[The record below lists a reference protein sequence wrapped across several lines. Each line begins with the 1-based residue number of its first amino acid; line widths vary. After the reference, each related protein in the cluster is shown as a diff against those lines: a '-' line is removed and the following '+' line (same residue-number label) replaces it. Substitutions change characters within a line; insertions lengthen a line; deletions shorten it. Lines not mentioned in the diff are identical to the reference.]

1 MKTSKIF
8 YFLISAIT
16 IGTTGSCIDTKYDLK
31 DQSLNKNMSIFNNGV
46 SLPVGSVQE
55 INLSQFIDTEG
66 DNIIKE
72 GESGYYLSEDGD
84 ADAINI
90 DIDNTEINN
99 NGSSLEEV
107 FKQENPFAQIFSND
121 YFTFDRIKLPISKY
135 KDEFGPVIYEL
146 VKDALEG
153 TVGENG
159 DRFELELSDEEGDR
173 IEEKFS
179 IKIDDVPEEII
190 NIYNIKFEEFPIIIK
205 LTAPNIN
212 SLTDQL
218 VLNKDFKIE
227 IPSNIILSE
236 DNELH
241 IIENSETGQ
250 KFIDLSGTIINT
262 ESTVLEVKISGVDFG
277 NEGVEITVDPETGKR
292 VIKYEDSFKFHGGAY
307 IQTILNTEET
317 KKEFLRIPMELKTE
331 AISVTAKEI
340 RGQFD
345 IESSEE
351 SIKIDKNDLPDFLS
365 ENNIIIDA
373 THTSIELIISNEDHK
388 LPTDLPI
395 NAKIV
400 SIKNEI
406 AKEPIDARIMIEADK
421 FTQEGNKF
429 LYKYIISDNE
439 IEKEGY
445 QSIKIEKLN
454 DLLYDIP
461 DSIKF
466 NAKIDSDEIL
476 DLEIQEK
483 NNINV
488 AFSFNV
494 PLEFGKD
501 LNISYTDTIDGI
513 HGSLGG
519 IKTTGVRLAG
529 KLEYNIPVNM
539 QLTASAID
547 TDGNTLDGV
556 NITITPED
564 KIKKGTHDFSIV
576 ITSEDKELI
585 AEKLDGIALKIT
597 LTNEDYDENSS
608 DQIKPTDSI
617 YLKDLKISV
626 LGGIEIDADDF

>member
-72 GESGYYLSEDGD
+72 GESGYYLSESGD

-99 NGSSLEEV
+99 EGSSHEEV
-107 FKQENPFAQIFSND
+107 FKEENPFAQIFAND
-121 YFTFDRIKLPISKY
+121 YFAFDRIKLPISAY
-135 KDEFGPVIYEL
+135 KDEFGPIIYE
-146 VKDALEG
+146 KIKEALQG
-153 TVGENG
+153 TVVNENS
-159 DRFELELSDEEGDR
+159 DRFELNLSDDEGDN

-179 IKIDDVPEEII
+179 IKIDDVPEEIV

-205 LTAPNIN
+205 LTAPTIN

-218 VLNKDFKIE
+218 VLNDDFKIE
-227 IPSNIILSE
+227 IPSDIILSE
-236 DNELH
+236 NNDLP
-241 IIENSETGQ
+241 IIENSKGQ
-250 KFIDLSGTIINT
+250 KFVDISGMKIKT
-262 ESTVLEVKISGVDFG
+262 ESTVLEVNISGIDFG
-277 NEGVEITVDPETGKR
+277 NEGIEITVDPETGKR
-292 VIKYEDSFKFHGGAY
+292 TIKYEDSFKFHGGAY

-317 KKEFLRIPMELKTE
+317 KKDFIRIPLELKTE

-429 LYKYIISDNE
+429 LYKYIISDNK
-439 IEKEGY
+439 IKKEGY

-466 NAKIDSDEIL
+466 NAKIDSDKIL

-608 DQIKPTDSI
+608 DQIKPSDSI